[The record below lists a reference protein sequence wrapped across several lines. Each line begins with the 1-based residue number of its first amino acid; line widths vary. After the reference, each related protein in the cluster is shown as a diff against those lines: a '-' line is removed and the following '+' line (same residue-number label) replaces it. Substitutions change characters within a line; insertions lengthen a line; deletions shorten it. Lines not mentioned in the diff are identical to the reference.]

1 MVYTAASTAS
11 GPSTSDSTLA
21 APAGHGSSPLI
32 KVSMYCM
39 FFLVNAYISS
49 RKALSPVQRQ
59 TMATA
64 SGNLAVSSMSPGSS
78 FSPKYTE
85 PSVTVSC
92 TTLPESWLAI
102 MLTRA
107 SERSPSSAV
116 PNCPAASRANI
127 VYSWSVANIH
137 G

>member
-1 MVYTAASTAS
+1 M
-11 GPSTSDSTLA
+11 
-21 APAGHGSSPLI
+21 
-32 KVSMYCM
+32 
-39 FFLVNAYISS
+39 
-49 RKALSPVQRQ
+49 KALSPVQRQ

-64 SGNLAVSSMSPGSS
+64 SGNLAVSSTSPGSS

-102 MLTRA
+102 MLTWA

-116 PNCPAASRANI
+116 LNCPAASRANI
-127 VYSWSVANIH
+127 VY
-137 G
+137 